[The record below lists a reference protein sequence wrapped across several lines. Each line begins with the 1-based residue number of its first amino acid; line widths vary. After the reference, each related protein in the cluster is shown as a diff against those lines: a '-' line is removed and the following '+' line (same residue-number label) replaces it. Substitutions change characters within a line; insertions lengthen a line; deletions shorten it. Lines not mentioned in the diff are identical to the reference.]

1 MPRRSRRPDIC
12 EAAVALAAKGG
23 SHTLTHQGIDAYL
36 GIARG
41 STSYYFRTRAELI
54 AAVADHIAAQSREI
68 FTALLAKVPD
78 GQADSHSEVIEQYM
92 RVLLGERRAA
102 CRARMALLLD
112 ADCGDAQRRALAD
125 CLFSREAAIALFDD
139 GRDDPAAAATALIDS
154 LEGALVR
161 HTIFAVDGAGG
172 PIPAR

>member
-1 MPRRSRRPDIC
+1 MPRRSRRPEIC
-12 EAAVALAAKGG
+12 DAAIALAAKGG
-23 SHTLTHQGIDAYL
+23 SHAITHQGIDAYL

-54 AAVADHIAAQSREI
+54 AAVADHIAAQSRAI
-68 FTALLAKVPD
+68 FNELLAQVPE
-78 GQADSHSEVIEQYM
+78 GQADLHSDVIEQYM
-92 RVLLGERRAA
+92 RVLVGERRAA

-125 CLFSREAAIALFDD
+125 CLFSREAAMALFDD
-139 GRDDPAAAATALIDS
+139 GRDDPAAAVTALIDS

-161 HTIFAVDGAGG
+161 HTIFALGGDGGT
-172 PIPAR
+172 IPAR